1 MTGSVPHAA
10 PYAAVTVAPPSTPEA
25 RTMLTAYFRDIVS
38 RYHRRTATPG
48 EIRAAMAA
56 EPSADLCLPHGL
68 FLLARRDGAVIG
80 CAGLRL
86 LPARTGEITRVFVV
100 PEARRHGVGRQL
112 LDAVEDAARQYAV
125 SSLRLDTRSDLA
137 EARQLYITNGYQEI
151 APFNDGRFADHWY
164 GKILS

>member
-1 MTGSVPHAA
+1 MTGSVPHDA
-10 PYAAVTVAPPSTPEA
+10 PYVAVTVAAPGSPEA
-25 RTMLTAYFRDIVS
+25 RAVLMAYFRDIVS
-38 RYHRRTATPG
+38 RYHRRAATPG
-48 EIRAAMAA
+48 EVRAAMAA
-56 EPSADLCLPHGL
+56 EPSADLCPPHGL

-112 LDAVEDAARQYAV
+112 LDAVEDAARQHAL
-125 SSLRLDTRSDLA
+125 SRLRLDTRSDLA
-137 EARQLYITNGYQEI
+137 EARQLYAANGYREV

-164 GKILS
+164 GKILG